1 MTIALTGATGFIGR
15 QVLRIASKRGHD
27 VIAFTRAPER
37 TVSGAVETREFS
49 LKRPP
54 DLRGCDAVI
63 HLAAEP
69 IVGLWTKA
77 KRRRVVE
84 SRVEGTR
91 RIVEAIDA
99 MAAKP
104 EVLVNGSAI
113 GFYGDGADRELTEA
127 AAAGTGFLAETV
139 AAWEGAAGGAQSE
152 RVVLLRTAVVL
163 GRESGALKVM
173 RPIFQCGLG
182 GTVGNG
188 KQWMSWIHVEDIAR
202 LAVFVVEDQAVRGPV
217 NGSAPW
223 PVRHG
228 DFVRT
233 LARVLHRPAFFRAPA
248 FLLRAAHEA
257 LAAELLES
265 KRVVPAAAIAAGF
278 RFNFPELEPALRE
291 LLG

>member
-15 QVLRIASKRGHD
+15 HVLRITGKRGHD
-27 VIAFTRAPER
+27 VIAFTRTPGR
-37 TVSGAVETREFS
+37 IISGAVETRRFS
-49 LKRPP
+49 LEEAP

-69 IVGLWTKA
+69 IVGFWTNA

-84 SRVEGTR
+84 SRVAGTR

-99 MAAKP
+99 LAEKP
-104 EVLVNGSAI
+104 EVFVNGSAI

-127 AAAGTGFLAETV
+127 AGRGTGFLADTV
-139 AAWEGAAGGAQSE
+139 AAWEAAAGDAGSE

-163 GRESGALKVM
+163 GRESGALRVM
-173 RPIFQCGLG
+173 KPIFRCGLG
-182 GTVGNG
+182 GTVGSG
-188 KQWMSWIHVEDIAR
+188 AQWMSWIHVEDIAR
-202 LAVFVVEDQAVRGPV
+202 LALFAAEDQTVRGAV

-223 PVRHG
+223 PVRHR

-233 LARVLHRPAFFRAPA
+233 LARLLHRPAFFRAPA
-248 FLLRAAHEA
+248 FVLRAAHEA

-265 KRVVPAAAIAAGF
+265 KRVVPAAALAAGF